1 LPTIGRLL
9 GHTRADTTL
18 RYAHLADDPLRQA
31 TEQIGASIEA
41 AMEPRRIAEV
51 VRIRR

>member
-1 LPTIGRLL
+1 MIGRLL

-18 RYAHLADDPLRQA
+18 RYAHLADNPLRQA

-41 AMEPRRIAEV
+41 AMHPRPVAAV
-51 VRIRR
+51 VPIRR